1 MLKINFE
8 WRVAFGSKRKKNVP
22 LKWIKEGMEQKQDK
36 KRFPVDL
43 LNDPIAG
50 REKMSH
56 AKSVECPSD
65 KL

>member
-1 MLKINFE
+1 MLKINLE
-8 WRVAFGSKRKKNVP
+8 WWVAFGSKMKKNVP
-22 LKWIKEGMEQKQDK
+22 LKWIKEGMKQKQDK
-36 KRFPVDL
+36 NRFPVDL
-43 LNDPIAG
+43 LNDPIAR